1 MKQLTIDDL
10 RALIRLI
17 PAARALQA
25 ELEKTLHLETY
36 DSVGGLAV
44 RSFTGLQASVY
55 GITED
60 PYVAALAIDADSGLS
75 DRQRVSQ
82 AILAAGQLIAYL
94 EGQTGV
100 AGLTGKQSTHVQ
112 TAPTITLNMDG
123 FHGGPIETERI
134 METVDRALRY
144 RPPVPPAPPTPVV
157 PPLPPAPQ
165 MPVVPPVPPAPPAP
179 PVRPDWLG
187 RHDEDDH

>member
-1 MKQLTIDDL
+1 MTQLTIDDL

-36 DSVGGLAV
+36 DAVGGLAV

-55 GITED
+55 DITQD
-60 PYVAALAIDADSGLS
+60 PYVAALAIDADSDLS
-75 DRQRVSQ
+75 DRQLISQ

-100 AGLTGKQSTHVQ
+100 AGLSGKQSTHVQ

-123 FHGGPIETERI
+123 FHGGPVETERI

-144 RPPVPPAPPTPVV
+144 RPPVPPAPQMPVVPQVPPTPVV
-157 PPLPPAPQ
+157 PPA
-165 MPVVPPVPPAPPAP
+165 PPAPPVP

>member
-17 PAARALQA
+17 PAARALQT

-36 DSVGGLAV
+36 DAVGGLAV
-44 RSFTGLQASVY
+44 RSFAGLQSSVY
-55 GITED
+55 EITQD
-60 PYVAALAIDADSGLS
+60 AYVAALAIGTGDGLS
-75 DRQRVSQ
+75 DRQLISQ

-100 AGLTGKQSTHVQ
+100 AGLTGRQSMSVQ

-144 RPPVPPAPPTPVV
+144 RPPAPPAPPTPVV
-157 PPLPPAPQ
+157 PPAPPAP
-165 MPVVPPVPPAPPAP
+165 PAPHVPPAPPAP